1 MFVRH
6 CQIEQHCPVQVEWSV
21 IPTTTALLE
30 TRPIRH
36 VYPTLSAQQHGGL
49 GHGPDCIIAS

>member
-1 MFVRH
+1 LSVKT
-6 CQIEQHCPVQVEWSV
+6 PVF
-21 IPTTTALLE
+21 ITALLE

-49 GHGPDCIIAS
+49 GHRPDCIIAS